1 MMSLQIVYEVEK
13 VFIRSWSLC
22 SMDFRSVAGRFSGGI
37 QLRDWRKYVKFK
49 RQTRVASGIES
60 CCKKTNVAQ
69 ILSFSFFF
77 WHVSKVHAM

>member
-1 MMSLQIVYEVEK
+1 MMSLQIVYEVKK

-22 SMDFRSVAGRFSGGI
+22 NMDFRSVAGRFSCGI
-37 QLRDWRKYVKFK
+37 QLRDWWNYVKFK

-60 CCKKTNVAQ
+60 CCTKTNVAQ
-69 ILSFSFFF
+69 ILSFSFFS